1 MTAPEGRVR
10 AESIVL
16 ERFTT
21 AAAREVARRAEER
34 SPSPSSPAFVAALG
48 EIEVAASSCAQ
59 GLCAALVSWRASAP
73 GGATAFSRSHS
84 STEGD
89 ARSTAADAVFAEAVV
104 RALRGY
110 DGSNVD
116 AGLLER
122 IEEGAV
128 GRVVLGVSDGP
139 ASEALLTKLSRYI
152 VRLPNRKHG
161 LRILTAMS
169 HLWAAAWVVP

>member
-1 MTAPEGRVR
+1 MALQAMT
-10 AESIVL
+10 ESIVL
-16 ERFTT
+16 ERFT
-21 AAAREVARRAEER
+21 AAAAHEIVRRAEER
-34 SPSPSSPAFVAALG
+34 SPSPSSPPFVAALG

-59 GLCAALVSWRASAP
+59 GLCAALVSWRASSP
-73 GGATAFSRSHS
+73 GGAAAFSSAHAA
-84 STEGD
+84 TEGD

-128 GRVVLGVSDGP
+128 GRLVLGGADGP
-139 ASEALLTKLSRYI
+139 ASEALLAKLSR
-152 VRLPNRKHG
+152 
-161 LRILTAMS
+161 
-169 HLWAAAWVVP
+169 